1 MERGLISAM
10 LLDGQ
15 GGATRLDW
23 GRVGSWQPADG
34 VLWLHLDRTEPAAQQ
49 WLNESAGLDEIICD
63 ALVAEETRPR
73 YTRLPEGLLVNL
85 RGVNLNP
92 GADTE
97 DMVSVRLWIEEHRII
112 SLRRYHVVSIDDIRR
127 ALLGNSG
134 PCGPGEFLV
143 YLADRLT
150 HHMVPVVE
158 DLADAVGEL
167 EEQVAVSTD
176 YHANP
181 RLTEVRRIA
190 IILRRYIAPQQE
202 MLRSLEREPI
212 PWLSEDNRQLLHET
226 VDTMTRCVEELTAS
240 RDRTAVVY
248 DELYSRLAARMNR
261 TMYLLTVVATILLP
275 LSFIT
280 GLLGINVGGI
290 PGANSPLGF
299 GVVLLIIGALATLEL
314 IMLRWLRW
322 I

>member
-1 MERGLISAM
+1 MEHGLIFAL

-15 GGATRLDW
+15 GGARSLDW
-23 GRVGSWQPADG
+23 EAIDRWQPSDG
-34 VLWLHLDRTEPAAQQ
+34 VLWLHLDRTAAGAQQ
-49 WLNESAGLDEIICD
+49 WLSESAGLDELVCD
-63 ALVAEETRPR
+63 ALLAEETRPR
-73 YTRLPEGLLVNL
+73 HTRLPEGLLVNL

-92 GADTE
+92 GADAE

-112 SLRRYHVVSIDDIRR
+112 SLRRYHVRSIEDMRR
-127 ALLGNSG
+127 ALLENRG
-134 PCGPGEFLV
+134 PGGPGEFLV

-150 HHMVPVVE
+150 QHMVPVVE

-167 EEQVAVSTD
+167 EEEVAVATD

-181 RLTEVRRIA
+181 RLTDVRRIA

-202 MLRSLEREPI
+202 MLRSLEREPV
-212 PWLSEDNRQLLHET
+212 PWLSVDNRQLLHET
-226 VDTMTRCVEELTAS
+226 VDTITRCVEELTAA

-261 TMYLLTVVATILLP
+261 TMYLLTVVATVLLP

-290 PGANSPLGF
+290 PGADSPIGF
-299 GVVLLIIGALATLEL
+299 GVVLLIIAGLAAVEL
-314 IMLRWLRW
+314 AMLRWLRW

>member
-1 MERGLISAM
+1 MERGLISAL

-15 GGATRLDW
+15 GGATHLDW
-23 GRVGSWQPADG
+23 HAIHRWQPSDG
-34 VLWLHLDRTEPAAQQ
+34 VLWLHLDRTAPDVQQ
-49 WLNESAGLDEIICD
+49 WLAESAGLDEIICD
-63 ALVAEETRPR
+63 ALLAEETRPR

-92 GADTE
+92 GADAE
-97 DMVSVRLWIEEHRII
+97 DMVSVRLWIEERRII
-112 SLRRYHVVSIDDIRR
+112 SLRRYHVRSIDDIRG
-127 ALLGNSG
+127 ALAVNHG
-134 PCGPGEFLV
+134 PSGPGEFLV

-150 HHMVPVVE
+150 HHLVPVVE

-167 EEQVAVSTD
+167 EEQAAVTTD

-181 RLTEVRRIA
+181 RLTDVRRIA

-212 PWLSEDNRQLLHET
+212 SWLAETDRQLLHET
-226 VDTMTRCVEELTAS
+226 VDTVTRCVEELTAS

-261 TMYLLTVVATILLP
+261 TMYLLTVVATIMLP

-290 PGANSPLGF
+290 PGAESPIGF
-299 GVVLLIIGALATLEL
+299 GVVLFIISGLATVEL
-314 IMLRWLRW
+314 LMLRWLRW

>member
-1 MERGLISAM
+1 MERGLISAL

-15 GGATRLDW
+15 GGASQLDW
-23 GRVGSWQPADG
+23 EAIKRWQPADG
-34 VLWLHLDRTEPAAQQ
+34 VLWLHLDRTAAAVQQ
-49 WLNESAGLDEIICD
+49 WLSESAGLDEIICD
-63 ALVAEETRPR
+63 ALLAEETRPR
-73 YTRLPEGLLVNL
+73 YRRLPEGLLVNL

-92 GADTE
+92 GADKE

-112 SLRRYHVVSIDDIRR
+112 SLRRYHVRSIEDIRR
-127 ALLGNSG
+127 ALSENYG
-134 PCGPGEFLV
+134 PRAPGEFLV

-150 HHMVPVVE
+150 YHLLPVVE

-167 EEQVAVSTD
+167 EEEVAVGTD

-181 RLTEVRRIA
+181 RLTDVRRIA

-202 MLRSLEREPI
+202 MLRALEREPI
-212 PWLSEDNRQLLHET
+212 AWLSEDHRQLLHET
-226 VDTMTRCVEELTAS
+226 VDGITRCVEELTAA

-275 LSFIT
+275 LSFLT

-290 PGANSPLGF
+290 PGADSPIGF
-299 GVVLLIIGALATLEL
+299 GVVLLIVAGLAVVEL
-314 IMLRWLRW
+314 FMLRWLRW

>member
-1 MERGLISAM
+1 MERGLLSAM

-15 GGATRLDW
+15 GGAQSLDW
-23 GRVGSWQPADG
+23 EAIDRWQATDG
-34 VLWLHLDRTEPAAQQ
+34 VLWLHLDRTVLGAQQ
-49 WLNESAGLDEIICD
+49 WLSESAGLDEFICD
-63 ALVAEETRPR
+63 ALLAEETRPR

-112 SLRRYHVVSIDDIRR
+112 SLRRYHVRSIEDIRR
-127 ALLGNSG
+127 ALLENYGPSG
-134 PCGPGEFLV
+134 PGQFLV

-150 HHMVPVVE
+150 QHMVPVVE

-202 MLRSLEREPI
+202 LLRGLEREPI
-212 PWLSEDNRQLLHET
+212 PWLTQDNRELLHET
-226 VDTMTRCVEELTAS
+226 VDAITRCVEELTAS

-290 PGANSPLGF
+290 PGADSPFGF
-299 GVVLLIIGALATLEL
+299 GVVLLIIAGLATGEL